1 MQPFYYD
8 RPQNVRDAS
17 RLATETQGAVL
28 YAGGTTLYDLMKL
41 NVIRPTRLVDIT
53 QLNDESL
60 GGIEVRD
67 NTLRFGALVSMATAA
82 EHPEVKARAPV
93 LSESLWLAASP
104 QIRHMARLGGN
115 VLQHTRCPYY
125 RDPTWQACNK
135 RNPGSGC
142 AALDGVNRLHAVLG
156 TSDACIAMYPG
167 DWAQGLIAFDA
178 QVEVEGP
185 EGARVIPFAKLH
197 RLPGDT
203 PHIQTALKPGELIRH
218 IVVPLSPA
226 LERSIYIKA
235 RDRESYAFANASAAV
250 GLVLEDDGETVSDVR
265 IGLGGVATVPWRA
278 RETEESLKGKPL
290 TPENVRAAAEAAFTE
305 AHTFEHNAFKV
316 PLGINVIVKA
326 LTTLKQLEA

>member
-8 RPQNVRDAS
+8 RPQTVDDAS
-17 RLATETQGAVL
+17 RLATETQGSVL

-41 NVIRPTRLVDIT
+41 NVIQPARVIDITRLS
-53 QLNDESL
+53 DESL
-60 GGIEVRD
+60 RTIEIRN

-82 EHPEVKARAPV
+82 EHPQVKRLAPV

-142 AALDGVNRLHAVLG
+142 AAIGGVNRLHAVLG

-185 EGARVIPFAKLH
+185 KGARAIPFAKLH
-197 RLPGDT
+197 RLPGNT
-203 PHIQTALKPGELIRH
+203 PHIETTLEAGEVIRH
-218 IVVPLSPA
+218 IVVPLNPA
-226 LERSIYIKA
+226 LERSLYIKA

-250 GLVLEDDGETVSDVR
+250 GLALADDGETVDDVR

-278 RETEESLKGKPL
+278 RQAENHLKGKPL
-290 TPENVRAAAEAAFTE
+290 TLENARAAAEVAF
-305 AHTFEHNAFKV
+305 ADAQTFEHNAFKV
-316 PLGINVIVKA
+316 HLGINVIVKA

>member
-1 MQPFYYD
+1 MQPFHYH
-8 RPQNVRDAS
+8 RPQTVSEAS
-17 RLATETQGAVL
+17 RLAFEAENAVL

-41 NVIRPTRLVDIT
+41 NVIQPAQVIDITRL
-53 QLNDESL
+53 NDASL
-60 GGIEVRD
+60 REIEVRD
-67 NTLRFGALVSMATAA
+67 DTLRFGALVSMAAAA
-82 EHPEVKARAPV
+82 EHPEVKRRAPV

-125 RDPTWQACNK
+125 RDPTWAACNK
-135 RNPGSGC
+135 RDPGTGC
-142 AALDGVNRLHAVLG
+142 AAIDGVNRLHAVLG

-167 DWAQGLIAFDA
+167 DWAQGLVAFDA
-178 QVEVEGP
+178 QVEVEGS
-185 EGARVIPFAKLH
+185 EGARAIAFAELH
-197 RLPGDT
+197 RLPGAT
-203 PHIQTALKPGELIRH
+203 PHIETTLKPGELIRY

-226 LERSIYIKA
+226 LARSIYIKA

-250 GLVLEDDGETVSDVR
+250 GIELEADGETVRDVR

-278 RETEESLKGKPL
+278 RAAEEKLKGQSL
-290 TPENVRAAAEAAFTE
+290 TKENARAAAEIAF
-305 AHTFEHNAFKV
+305 ADAQTFAHNAFKV